1 MPDKNLMNAPIKF
14 CAKFACTEPEIIA
27 VKTAQI
33 SHAEAVAKGDLVD
46 VGRAAFASGFPIQM
60 FLTRAVF
67 ETYVATP
74 NNVEGPIEVK
84 RLQMF
89 FFMLRRAYRRLPHP
103 PDLIPFDNFEI
114 FSPDGPP
121 IGSRVPVNFKTP
133 FYSQDHKLEEVR
145 LVAVCSM
152 LDIDGEPQPAITVMM
167 QTEEN

>member
-1 MPDKNLMNAPIKF
+1 MNAQIKIH
-14 CAKFACTEPEIIA
+14 AKFINAQPEIIA
-27 VKTAQI
+27 MKTSQI
-33 SHAEAVAKGDLVD
+33 SHAEAVATGELVD

-74 NNVEGPIEVK
+74 NNVEEPIEVK

-89 FFMLRRAYRRLPHP
+89 FFMLRRAYRNLPHP

-114 FSPDGPP
+114 FSSDGPP
-121 IGSRVPVNFKTP
+121 IGSRVPVNFMTP
-133 FYSQDHKLEEVR
+133 FYSQNHKLEEVR

-167 QTEEN
+167 QTEES

>member
-1 MPDKNLMNAPIKF
+1 MNAPIKIDV
-14 CAKFACTEPEIIA
+14 KFVHAEPEAIA
-27 VKTAQI
+27 MKPNAI
-33 SHAEAVAKGDLVD
+33 NYAEALAKGDFVD
-46 VGRAAFASGFPIQM
+46 VSRAALASGFPVRM
-60 FLTRAVF
+60 LVTRAAF
-67 ETYVATP
+67 EAYVASP
-74 NNVEGPIEVK
+74 QDLQGPIEVK

-121 IGSRVPVNFKTP
+121 IGSRVPINCLTP

-145 LVAVCSM
+145 LLAVCSM

-167 QTEEN
+167 QTEES